1 VVSAAEARW
10 RGGVAAPAA
19 PAEPAAGGGSDLR
32 ALAAAVDEAGASQ
45 AALLERQYHAALKRP
60 SAAPPAR
67 AALRGLPAADAAA
80 VQRVRLGLRAGG
92 APRGAEEGQ
101 LRAFA
106 ACSDACASFGRRDP
120 DAFRPSVRSQG
131 ARSGARGAR
140 GLPDVAPAPALGAA
154 RGARADLL
162 VLETRLG
169 VLDHASSL
177 VRL

>member
-19 PAEPAAGGGSDLR
+19 PAAPAAGGGSDLR
-32 ALAAAVDEAGASQ
+32 ALAAAVDEAGASR
-45 AALLERQYHAALKRP
+45 AALLERHYHAALKRP
-60 SAAPPAR
+60 SFAPPAR

-80 VQRVRLGLRAGG
+80 VQRVRLGLGAGG
-92 APRGAEEGQ
+92 ARRGAAEGQ

-106 ACSDACASFGRRDP
+106 ACSDACASFGRRAPDP
-120 DAFRPSVRSQG
+120 PSVGSPG
-131 ARSGARGAR
+131 ARAGARGAR